1 METTMDLKRE
11 FRIVADFPKD
21 GINFIDITPILQDP
35 KLLKHAV
42 DALCDM
48 ASKYDFDLVIAPE
61 SRGFILGTPVC
72 YLMNKGFVPVRKKG
86 KLPYATASIEYDL
99 EYGSAILEI
108 HKDAIRSGQKVIL
121 IDDLLA
127 TGGTT
132 LANIK
137 LVEDLGGI
145 VEAVVCL
152 VELSFLNGRDRL
164 KGYPV
169 ESVVRFEE

>member
-1 METTMDLKRE
+1 MDLKKE
-11 FRIVADFPKD
+11 FRVVADFPKD

-35 KLLKHAV
+35 KLLKYAI

-48 ASKYDFDLVIAPE
+48 ASKYTFDLVIAPE

-72 YLMNKGFVPVRKKG
+72 YMMNKGFIPVRKKG
-86 KLPYATASIEYDL
+86 KLPYATHSIEYDL

-108 HKDAIRSGQKVIL
+108 HKDAIRPGQRVIL

-137 LVEDLGGI
+137 LVEELGGI

-152 VELSFLNGRDRL
+152 VELTFLNGRDRL
-164 KGYPV
+164 QNYNV
-169 ESVVRFEE
+169 ESVVTFEE